1 MEKATS
7 AAGANTFTKITK
19 FFFMILSDQSWVFS
33 NVFLLA
39 IDYYL
44 VTKLLVF
51 NTNYIK
57 DPDKEYFLYN

>member
-1 MEKATS
+1 
-7 AAGANTFTKITK
+7 
-19 FFFMILSDQSWVFS
+19 MILSDQSCVFS

-39 IDYYL
+39 IDYFF

-51 NTNYIK
+51 DTNYIK